1 MSEASEYFS
10 LPLVSVIID
19 NYNLGHFV
27 RDAVDSVLAQTYP
40 NIECIV
46 VDDASTDNSP
56 RILDEIAAAHP
67 TVKVIRRK
75 VNGDQLAT
83 CLDGFAASHGDYV
96 LFLDS
101 DDALLDHCIATHVFV
116 HLSLRAPVGFTCS
129 DLLQVT
135 KSGIVLGG
143 NVAMSDHIINCEP
156 SKAAVRPA
164 LAATIRDWA
173 GSLDQSVLE
182 RIYSVDMNCRTWPWT
197 STSGFFFRRDAL
209 NLWVDT
215 PKLAQMRRS
224 IDGFFGRAINAVTGS
239 VLIDEALGML
249 RIHDTNN
256 FTKCAQ
262 INNLRSYDLV
272 KEKETQHRQL
282 ILEELTRDPARFPFY
297 SFDLWREAL
306 LAADTADQSLD
317 VPAWAKGSH
326 LSYLLVKRFTSLASV
341 FREKDLVTWIGER
354 GIPLRVLRRSV
365 SGCALNVTG
374 FKYWLIGRLPTGIG
388 RIMRSV

>member
-1 MSEASEYFS
+1 MSETPDYFS

-19 NYNLGHFV
+19 NYNLGRFV
-27 RDAVDSVLAQTYP
+27 RDAVESVLAQTYP

-46 VDDASTDNSP
+46 VDDASTDDSSH
-56 RILDEIAAAHP
+56 ILDEIAAAHP
-67 TVKVIRRK
+67 TVKIIRRK

-101 DDALLDHCIATHVFV
+101 DDALLEHCIATHVFV
-116 HLSLRAPVGFTCS
+116 HLSLRTPVGFTCS

-143 NVAMSDHIINCEP
+143 NVAMSDYIVNCEP

-173 GSLDQSVLE
+173 MSLDQSVLD
-182 RIYSVDMNCRTWPWT
+182 RIYNVGMSCRTWPWT

-224 IDGFFGRAINAVTGS
+224 VDGFFGRAVNAVTGS

-249 RIHDTNN
+249 RIHGTNN

-262 INNLRSYDLV
+262 INNLRSYDLTN
-272 KEKETQHRQL
+272 EKETQHRHL
-282 ILEELTRDPARFPFY
+282 ILDELTRDPARFPFY
-297 SFDLWREAL
+297 SFDLWRQAL
-306 LAADTADQSLD
+306 LAADTVDQTLD
-317 VPAWAKGSH
+317 APAWARGSR

-341 FREKDLVTWIGER
+341 FREQDLVAWIGKR
-354 GIPLRVLRRSV
+354 GIPLSVLRSSV
-365 SGCALNVTG
+365 SDCTLNVSG
-374 FKYWLIGRLPTGIG
+374 VKYWFAGRLPTRIG
-388 RIMRSV
+388 RILTDV